1 MNQQEQEQR
10 YAEDIAAIAECV
22 VRGVSDKAVFT
33 LASECGIQPQ
43 DLDRVLNF
51 RSDE

>member
-1 MNQQEQEQR
+1 MRYDEEQR
-10 YAEDIAAIAECV
+10 YAEDLTAIAECISK
-22 VRGVSDKAVFT
+22 GVSDKAVFT